1 MTQRKSVNIN
11 GFRHKNP
18 IPNASRV
25 GNLVMTGVILGRDAD
40 SDKVPTTLEGQCA
53 LMFKHMKTIIETA
66 GGTTEHIAKVTIWL
80 KDPSNRD
87 AVNAE
92 WKKCF
97 QTRRPDPPVTPFQ
110 THRIGPISSV
120 ATSQLLL
127 TNK

>member
-25 GNLVMTGVILGRDAD
+25 GNLVITGVILGRDAD
-40 SDKVPTTLEGQCA
+40 SDEVPTTLEGQCA
-53 LMFKHMKTIIETA
+53 LMFKHMRTIIETA

-92 WKKCF
+92 WKKMF
-97 QTRRPDPPVTPFQ
+97 PNPASRPARHTLPDTQDWPYLVSCDFTAF
-110 THRIGPISSV
+110 IDE
-120 ATSQLLL
+120 
-127 TNK
+127 

>member
-40 SDKVPTTLEGQCA
+40 SDEVPTTLEGQCA
-53 LMFKHMKTIIETA
+53 LMFKHMRKIIETA

-92 WKKCF
+92 WKKMF
-97 QTRRPDPPVTPFQ
+97 PNPASRPARHTLPDTQDWPYLVSCDFTAF
-110 THRIGPISSV
+110 ID
-120 ATSQLLL
+120 
-127 TNK
+127 K

>member
-40 SDKVPTTLEGQCA
+40 SDEVPTTLEGQCA
-53 LMFKHMKTIIETA
+53 LMFKHMREIIETA

-92 WKKCF
+92 WKKMF
-97 QTRRPDPPVTPFQ
+97 PNPASRPARHTLPDTQDWPYLVSCDFTAF
-110 THRIGPISSV
+110 ID
-120 ATSQLLL
+120 
-127 TNK
+127 K

>member
-40 SDKVPTTLEGQCA
+40 SDEVPTTLEGQCA
-53 LMFKHMKTIIETA
+53 LMIKHMRTIIETA

-92 WKKCF
+92 WKKMF
-97 QTRRPDPPVTPFQ
+97 PNPASRPARHTLPDTQDWPYLVSCDFTAF
-110 THRIGPISSV
+110 ID
-120 ATSQLLL
+120 
-127 TNK
+127 K